1 MNKKV
6 ILYANTDD
14 PCFGE
19 IRDYLEEH
27 EVSLHV
33 HNIAQTPLD
42 YPQISDLVRHYD
54 LHHFLNSNSKSYK
67 KNGLDKIL
75 PSRQEVIDLIARDN
89 DLLNRPIIISGRLM
103 AVGYNREMIRE
114 ILTDTP
120 RETNFKN
127 KSDEQPL
134 D

>member
-19 IRDYLEEH
+19 IREYLEEQ
-27 EVSLHV
+27 EVSLQV
-33 HNIAQTPLD
+33 HNIAQRPLN
-42 YPQISDLVRHYD
+42 YPEISELVRHYD
-54 LHHFLNSNSKSYK
+54 LHHFLNTNSKSFK
-67 KNGLDKIL
+67 KNGLDKTL

-89 DLLNRPIIISGRLM
+89 DLLNRPIIITGRLM
-103 AVGYNREMIRE
+103 AIGYNREMIRE
-114 ILTDTP
+114 MLTDTP
-120 RETNFKN
+120 RETNHKN
-127 KSDEQPL
+127 KMDEQQL

>member
-19 IRDYLEEH
+19 IREYLEEQ
-27 EVSLHV
+27 EVSLQV
-33 HNIAQTPLD
+33 HNIAQRPLN
-42 YPQISDLVRHYD
+42 YPEISELGRHYD
-54 LHHFLNSNSKSYK
+54 LHHFLNTNSKSFK
-67 KNGLDKIL
+67 KNGLDKTL

-89 DLLNRPIIISGRLM
+89 DLLNRPIIITGRLM
-103 AVGYNREMIRE
+103 AIGYNREMIRE
-114 ILTDTP
+114 MLTDTP
-120 RETNFKN
+120 RETNHKN
-127 KSDEQPL
+127 KMDEQQL